1 MRIPGGGVVGSTLGR
16 VSRGAVLLGALVF
29 GGLGLS
35 ACVVGGSSTYP
46 VDAVFSSGPGVF
58 TGNQVDVLGVPVGTV
73 TAVRDAGSAVVVRMA
88 ISSKTV
94 LPSGVEASLVT
105 PEILGEPSV
114 ELGPGYTGGPRLA
127 HGATI
132 PEARTS
138 VPVSTNRFLRDT
150 EKYLSQIDPHA
161 LGSLVGNLA
170 SDLSGQGQNLSSLI
184 THAAATLKLLAAKGN
199 DLGRLD
205 GTLASLLGTL
215 KSRTAA
221 ITALIGSYDQVSS
234 VIAANQ
240 GPLGQSLSELVSAS
254 NQLGALLA
262 PNISPLEKQIATI
275 TTVGRTL
282 DRNLTQVDNLVSGS
296 ATLFGAA
303 KRGFSTAQRYQWLPL
318 NNALAPG
325 VSSQMLAGMIRDRLA
340 GVCRRILANHSQ
352 GLSPAELATLATCGN
367 PASGFFDSLLSVLT
381 KVGYGL
387 PGGLSGNGAP
397 QVGPST
403 APGVSSGQSSQS
415 GASGSSP
422 TAASVAPSV
431 AAANAF
437 AKGLGEIPGLSQAAR
452 SALLNPSGTGGTG
465 ASSGTPSL
473 SLPAGAS
480 LGKLPSLPSDSQA
493 NASAGSGSGTSA
505 GSGASA
511 GSGGGFLGI
520 GGLIHHVLSTIGSWL

>member
-16 VSRGAVLLGALVF
+16 LSRGAVLLGALVF

-170 SDLSGQGQNLSSLI
+170 TDLSGQGQNLSSLI

-296 ATLFGAA
+296 ATLFAAA

-340 GVCRRILANHSQ
+340 GVCRRILANHSR

-367 PASGFFDSLLSVLT
+367 PASGYFDPLLSVLT

-387 PGGLSGNGAP
+387 PGGQSGNGAP
-397 QVGPST
+397 PVGPST
-403 APGVSSGQSSQS
+403 APGVSSGQGSQP
-415 GASGSSP
+415 GASGSSA
-422 TAASVAPSV
+422 TAASEAPSV

-452 SALLNPSGTGGTG
+452 SALLNPSGSG
-465 ASSGTPSL
+465 ASSGAPSL
-473 SLPAGAS
+473 SLPAGTS

-493 NASAGSGSGTSA
+493 NASAGSGSGT
-505 GSGASA
+505 GSGGSG